1 MDAAFEIT
9 EKKGDLLYVNG
20 GIKSDGGLKTAVLIS
35 LFSDARELNQ
45 RGWWGGEIG
54 SKLWTLTNAKRSAD
68 TLKKAREY
76 AETALSWLVEEQ
88 ICKKVSASA
97 EYNAHGRLLLS
108 IELKKPDGTA
118 RYDFLWRNADGI

>member
-9 EKKGDLLYVNG
+9 EKTGDLLYVNG

-54 SKLWTLTNAKRSAD
+54 SKLWTLTNVKRSAD

-76 AETALSWLVEEQ
+76 AETALSWLVDEQ

-97 EYNAHGRLLLS
+97 EYDAHERLLLS

>member
-9 EKKGDLLYVNG
+9 EKTGDLLYANG
-20 GIKSDGGLKTAVLIS
+20 GIEADGGLKTAVLIS
-35 LFSDARELNQ
+35 LFSDARDSNQ

-54 SKLWTLTNAKRSAD
+54 SKLWTLKNAKRSAD

-76 AETALSWLVEEQ
+76 AETALSWLVDEQ

-97 EYNAHGRLLLS
+97 EYDAHGRLLLS

-118 RYDFLWRNADGI
+118 RYDFLWRNTDGI